1 MAIYYPDGTNSTTGR
16 QVQVVM
22 ATDTTYRSAG
32 EGTSV
37 KAVEATITPSDSNN
51 NILVQTHFT
60 CHGPAEDWIVKLERN
75 GTSIGNSDNGTVNR
89 TGLVGGSSRGGGWE
103 MKCIT
108 VVYLDSPGTTSSVT
122 YAIYPRFTGGSGT
135 IGVNRTQ
142 NATGG
147 DSDGTRAVMVLTE
160 VAV

>member
-32 EGTSV
+32 EGANIL
-37 KAVEATITPSDSNN
+37 AVQCNITPKDNN
-51 NILVQTHFT
+51 NNVLVQAHFT
-60 CHGPAEDWIVKLERN
+60 AHGPAEDWIIKLERN
-75 GTSIGNSDNGTVNR
+75 GTTIGSSDNGTVNR
-89 TGLVGGSSRGGGWE
+89 NGLVGGSSRGGGWE
-103 MKCIT
+103 MKNHSI
-108 VVYLDSPGTTSSVT
+108 VYLDSPGTTSTVT
-122 YAIYPRFTGGSGT
+122 YAVYIRFTGGSGT

-142 NATGG
+142 NSTGS